1 MQIRQ
6 IELTTTADNH
16 GDVLAA
22 LGLASLLRPLGES
35 EIQETT
41 TGFRVVFQTPLTRDS
56 CALIARDAGYLYLRA
71 KDESDV
77 PASIPP
83 SLVFDYSKEKARNDQ
98 YRKIRQEAR
107 KAGVDANEAT
117 AGIQPHPD
125 LDLYSALMPSALKGI
140 DSTNGVAVA
149 IAQLKQ
155 DEWCELVVS
164 WLQSLAEGKQPKVP
178 WRVNLVQMFSPH
190 AAKGYARLKPDST
203 VRGDKTKDTWANP
216 LLEWLRYRGYF
227 AGALLYRVG
236 ADRKD
241 IRMLVPVPRRLA
253 STNCELVVKELRT
266 GLPIWKTASKTDCLA
281 VLKLARLLIEQ
292 SDKITAP
299 GDLVSGVMLA
309 HYQSMGQSKAISS
322 LERLSL
328 PDWFAIRSEADA
340 DLWLE
345 ALDEHFNVIRSLN
358 EQFSD
363 ELGLIRQ
370 YRRYLET
377 RGASAVKELLVF
389 MASYGILVLRERTKT
404 PPRKLKQFRTD
415 LLEEI
420 MKSTSYADILANPG
434 FRAVALALRRATVS
448 AQSMKRNGKNHREI
462 RYDILPELH
471 RKRQLPGKA
480 PFLEAVTEFIAS
492 YNAESAKRLEAKKDT
507 GTGRVGEDDLFSF
520 VDLVDAQKDASLL
533 GALLCAYATC
543 KQPKDPEEGGEASD
557 GGANAD
563 AEDTE
568 TVEPQEESK
577 DE

>member
-1 MQIRQ
+1 MQIQ
-6 IELTTTADNH
+6 EIELARTADNH

-22 LGLASLLRPLGES
+22 LGLASLVRPLGEP
-35 EIQETT
+35 EIQETDM
-41 TGFRVVFQTPLTRDS
+41 GFRVVFRTPLTQDS

-71 KDESDV
+71 NDKSDV
-77 PASIPP
+77 PEASPP
-83 SLVFDYSKEKARNDQ
+83 SLVFDYPREKQRNDQ
-98 YRKIRQEAR
+98 YKKIRQEAR
-107 KAGVDANEAT
+107 KAGVDLKEAT
-117 AGIQPHPD
+117 AGMEPHRD
-125 LDLYSALMPSALKGI
+125 FDLYQTLNTLQGDGA
-140 DSTNGVAVA
+140 TNKVAEA
-149 IAQLKQ
+149 IAGMS
-155 DEWCELVVS
+155 DEEWSKVLWQNLEA
-164 WLQSLAEGKQPKVP
+164 LATDSESTVP
-178 WRVNLVQMFSPH
+178 WKLDLVQMFTPQ
-190 AAKGYARLKPDST
+190 AAKGFARLKPDST
-203 VRGDKTKDTWANP
+203 GRGDKTKDSWANP
-216 LLEWLRYRGYF
+216 FVEALRFRGF
-227 AGALLYRVG
+227 FVGVRRFFLGAKGEHLRLV
-236 ADRKD
+236 
-241 IRMLVPVPRRLA
+241 VPVPKRL
-253 STNCELVVKELRT
+253 SVTNYKIVIEKLRSSPLV
-266 GLPIWKTASKTDCLA
+266 GSTASKIDCLA

-292 SDKITAP
+292 SDKMTAP

-377 RGASAVKELLVF
+377 RGALAVKELLVF
-389 MASYGILVLRERTKT
+389 MASYGVLVLRERTKT

-420 MKSTSYADILANPG
+420 MKSTPYADILVNPG

-507 GTGRVGEDDLFSF
+507 GTGRVGEDDLLSF
-520 VDLVDAQKDASLL
+520 VDLVDTQKDASLL

-543 KQPKDPEEGGEASD
+543 KQPKDPEDGGEASNS
-557 GGANAD
+557 GANTD

-568 TVEPQEESK
+568 TVELQEESS

>member
-1 MQIRQ
+1 
-6 IELTTTADNH
+6 
-16 GDVLAA
+16 
-22 LGLASLLRPLGES
+22 
-35 EIQETT
+35 
-41 TGFRVVFQTPLTRDS
+41 VFPVPLTKEL
-56 CALIARDAGYLYLRA
+56 CALIARDAGYLYLRVNDKTNA
-71 KDESDV
+71 PPSV
-77 PASIPP
+77 PS
-83 SLVFDYSKEKARNDQ
+83 SLVFDYPKEKERNDG

-107 KAGVDANEAT
+107 KAGVSLNEVSA
-117 AGIQPHPD
+117 AMEPHRD
-125 LDLYSALMPSALKGI
+125 FDLYQTVNTLQGDGA
-140 DSTNGVAVA
+140 TNKVAEA
-149 IAQLKQ
+149 IAGMSEEDWKSMLWQNL
-155 DEWCELVVS
+155 EA
-164 WLQSLAEGKQPKVP
+164 LATGKEGSVP
-178 WRVNLVQMFSPH
+178 WKLDLVQMFTPQ

-203 VRGDKTKDTWANP
+203 GRGDKTKDSWADP
-216 LLEWLRYRGYF
+216 FVESLRLRGF
-227 AGALLYRVG
+227 FVG
-236 ADRKD
+236 VRRFFLGTKQEHLR
-241 IRMLVPVPRRLA
+241 ILVPVPKRLSVSNYKIVVEKLRSA
-253 STNCELVVKELRT
+253 PLV
-266 GLPIWKTASKTDCLA
+266 GATAAKIDCLA

-322 LERLSL
+322 LERLAL
-328 PDWFAIRSEADA
+328 PDWFPMQSEADA

-370 YRRYLET
+370 YRKYLET
-377 RGASAVKELLVF
+377 RGGSAVKELLVF

-404 PPRKLKQFRTD
+404 LPRKLKQFRTD

-420 MKSTSYADILANPG
+420 MKNTSYADILANPG

-492 YNAESAKRLEAKKDT
+492 YNAESSKRLEAKKDS
-507 GTGRVGEDDLFSF
+507 GTGRVGEEDLLSF
-520 VDLVDAQKDASLL
+520 VELVDAQKDASLL

-543 KQPKDPEEGGEASD
+543 KQPKDPEDGSEAQDS
-557 GGANAD
+557 GANAD
-563 AEDTE
+563 GEDTE
-568 TVEPQEESK
+568 TLELQEESN